1 MRHWRYSCWGSFMTA
16 LALAVPAAGFYLFA
30 ALRQLLVIKGS
41 KAPQRGLLLGFASI
55 GALLHLASLSVT
67 LVSEHA
73 LNMAM
78 FQVGSLIALIITLLL
93 LFSAWR
99 KPVDNLFTGLLPM
112 GAVVAILGAVIQHQV
127 LLTDLSY
134 ALIWHILLSIVAFS
148 LFTIASVQA
157 ILVILQDRN
166 LRKHQTRGLIRSLPP
181 LQTMDALLFESLWL
195 AMLLLTASFVVG
207 LPAVESLSNQHL
219 IHKVAFSLVGWIVFA
234 TLLFGRYR
242 FGWRG
247 PVASKWTLTGTGFL
261 ILAYFGTQFV
271 LEYVLDRA

>member
-1 MRHWRYSCWGSFMTA
+1 MTA
-16 LALAVPAAGFYLFA
+16 LFLAVPAAGFYLFA
-30 ALRQLLVIKGS
+30 ALRQLLVIRGS
-41 KAPQRGLLLGFASI
+41 KSPRRGLLLGTAALGAVLHL
-55 GALLHLASLSVT
+55 GALTMT
-67 LVSEHA
+67 LVSPYG
-73 LNMAM
+73 LNLAM

-112 GAVVAILGAVIQHQV
+112 GAVVAVLAAAIHNRV
-127 LLTDLSY
+127 LLNDVSY

-157 ILVILQDRN
+157 VLVILQDRN

-181 LQTMDALLFESLWL
+181 LQTMDALLFEILWL
-195 AMLLLTASFVVG
+195 AMLLLTASFIIG
-207 LPAVESLSNQHL
+207 LPVVESLSGQHL
-219 IHKVAFSLVGWIVFA
+219 IHKVAFSMIGWIVFA
-234 TLLFGRYR
+234 VLLFGRYR

-247 PVASKWTLTGTGFL
+247 PVAGKWTLAGTGFL

-271 LEYVLDRA
+271 LEYVLGQGLSGPA